1 MNKLRML
8 LKIGTAGIG
17 IALLTILANSG
28 VWTSPAPA
36 DAQKSSL
43 SLTVYNQNLALV
55 KDRRTLSLK
64 AGLNTVQ
71 IADVAAQI
79 DATSVHFKSLTDP
92 NSTTVLEQNYEYDL
106 VGSRKLLQKYV
117 DQEITL
123 ITQDGSVY
131 TGTLLSGAGDIIL
144 AGPSGAVTVVKSE
157 RVREFNFPKLPDGL
171 ITRPT
176 LLWQLDA
183 TKPGRHDTEITYL
196 TGGMNWQANYVAS
209 LAPDDKTLDLNGWVT
224 VENHS
229 GATYP
234 EATLKLIAGDVRRV
248 TQQLDRERG
257 MVMEAQP
264 APTAA
269 PQFQE
274 KAFFEYHLY
283 TLQRP
288 TTLKDN
294 STKQIEFTSASA
306 VPLNTVYLYDG
317 AAISYHAG
325 QRPLTEAQYGS
336 TGNKKVNVIL
346 EFQNDKK
353 SGMGIPLPK
362 GTIRVYKEDD
372 EGSSQFIGEDFID
385 HTPQDEPI
393 RLHVGDAFDI
403 IGEHVQTDFKKLGS
417 HTIEESFEIT
427 LRNHKKETVTVRVI
441 EHLFR
446 WSEWEIVK
454 ETQDH
459 TKVDSNTMEYRVRVP
474 ADGEAKVNYTVRY
487 QF

>member
-1 MNKLRML
+1 MNKRWL
-8 LKIGTAGIG
+8 LKMGVAALA
-17 IALLTILANSG
+17 IALVTVALNSG
-28 VWTSPAPA
+28 AWTALAPV
-36 DAQKSSL
+36 DAQESGV

-55 KDRRTLSLK
+55 KDLRTLSLK
-64 AGLNTVQ
+64 VGLNRVQ
-71 IADVAAQI
+71 VADVAAQI
-79 DATSVHFKSLTDP
+79 DPTSVHFRSLTDP
-92 NSTTVLEQNYEYDL
+92 DGTTVLEQNYEYDL

-117 DQEITL
+117 DQKITL
-123 ITQDGSVY
+123 VTQDGTVY
-131 TGTLLSGAGDIIL
+131 SGTLLSGADDIIL
-144 AGPSGAVTVVKSE
+144 ADSTGAVTVVKAG
-157 RVREFNFPKLPDGL
+157 RVREFNFPKLPEGL

-183 TKPGRHDTEITYL
+183 AKAGRHNTEITYL
-196 TGGMNWQANYVAS
+196 TGGMNWQANYVAL
-209 LAPDDKTLDLNGWVT
+209 LAPNNKTLDLNGWVT

-234 EATLKLIAGDVRRV
+234 EANLKLIAGDVRRV
-248 TQQLDRERG
+248 TQQLDQERG
-257 MVMEAQP
+257 MMTEARP

-274 KAFFEYHLY
+274 KSFFEYHLY

-306 VPLNTVYLYDG
+306 VPLSTVYLYDG
-317 AAISYHAG
+317 AAIAYRPG
-325 QRPLTEAQYGS
+325 QRPITEAQYGF

-353 SGMGIPLPK
+353 SGLGIALPK

-372 EGSSQFIGEDFID
+372 DGSSQFIGEDSID
-385 HTPQDEPI
+385 HTPKDETI

-403 IGEHVQTDFKKLGS
+403 IGKRVQTDFKKLGS
-417 HTIEESFEIT
+417 HTMEESFEIT
-427 LRNHKKETVTVRVI
+427 LRNHKKETVTVRII

-459 TKVDSNTMEYRVRVP
+459 TKVDSHTMEYRVRVP

-487 QF
+487 RF